1 MATKATTKKKTTSA
15 KKPVAKKTT
24 TVKATT
30 KKAQGKG
37 LLYEKYPEEH
47 QATGKY
53 KFFYCMFA
61 LTTIIFAAVAVWLFI
76 FSSEILSKYES
87 IEACARAHGATC
99 EIHVVDG
106 DYEVAPVE
114 DTTDEE

>member
-53 KFFYCMFA
+53 KFFYWNFKGIKINIYSNFRRFKCR
-61 LTTIIFAAVAVWLFI
+61 
-76 FSSEILSKYES
+76 K
-87 IEACARAHGATC
+87 
-99 EIHVVDG
+99 IHNI
-106 DYEVAPVE
+106 
-114 DTTDEE
+114 

>member
-1 MATKATTKKKTTSA
+1 MATKAKKTTA
-15 KKPVAKKTT
+15 KKPVAKKT

-37 LLYEKYPEEH
+37 LLYERYPEEH

-76 FSSEILSKYES
+76 FSSEILGKYES

-106 DYEVAPVE
+106 DEVAPVE